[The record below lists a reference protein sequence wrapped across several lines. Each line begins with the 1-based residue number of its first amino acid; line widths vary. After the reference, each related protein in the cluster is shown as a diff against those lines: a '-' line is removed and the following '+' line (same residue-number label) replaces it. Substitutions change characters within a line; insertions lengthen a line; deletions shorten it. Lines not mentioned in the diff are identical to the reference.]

1 MMDMKDNREI
11 KIAYIGGGS
20 RGWAKHLMMDLALAP
35 ELAGELLL
43 YDIDMRAAKAN
54 EKVAADIFGHGEAL
68 TKFKVRAVR
77 TDKEALKGADFV
89 VMSIE
94 PGPVAMRYADLEI
107 PAKYGIVQT
116 VGDSTGPGGIA
127 RALRAIP
134 IYADYARKIMEH
146 CPDAWVINY
155 TNPMT
160 ICTATLHAAAP
171 GIKAFG
177 CCHEVF
183 GTQKMLAELVSKWF
197 KVPVPDRKE
206 IVLDIAGVNHF
217 TFASSAKWEG
227 RDLFPLLKKHVA
239 AKGFFSDLSGKAR
252 SRKRKEQWFE
262 SDNLIAFD
270 FFAGFGVLGAAGDR
284 HLAEFVPWYL
294 RSEKDIH
301 RWGVVLTPLKWRI
314 DRLRKLPSYKPE
326 KHLKKS
332 GEEGADQMIALLG
345 MRNLCTNVNLP
356 NAGQMDPLAGGAVVE
371 TYANFSRDS
380 IRPVVSGRL
389 PPIVE
394 SLVKRVSEVQ
404 TMTLKAGLEKDRDMA
419 LQAMMNDPLVNIQP
433 DKARKMFAEMLSYQ
447 KSMMRG
453 WKI

>member
-1 MMDMKDNREI
+1 MKENIEI

-54 EKVAADIFGHGEAL
+54 EKVGADIFGHKEAL
-68 TKFKVRAVR
+68 TKFNVKAVK
-77 TDKEALKGADFV
+77 TIKEALKGADFV

-94 PGPVAMRYADLEI
+94 PGPIGLRYADLEI
-107 PAKYGIVQT
+107 PAKYGIIQT
-116 VGDSTGPGGIA
+116 VGDSTGPGGIC
-127 RALRAIP
+127 RALRTIP
-134 IYADYARKIMEH
+134 IYVDYARKIMEY
-146 CPDAWVINY
+146 CPKAWVINY

-160 ICTATLHAAAP
+160 ICTATLYAAAP

-183 GTQKMLAELVSKWF
+183 GTQKMLAELVAKWF

-217 TFASSAKWEG
+217 TFASSARWNG
-227 RDLFPLLKKHVA
+227 RDLFPLLQKHVS
-239 AKGFFSDLSGKAR
+239 AKGFFSDLTKQALL
-252 SRKRKEQWFE
+252 RKRKGQWFE
-262 SDNLIAFD
+262 SDKLIAFD

-294 RSEKDIH
+294 TSEKDIH

-314 DRLRKLPSYKPE
+314 ERTSHLPSYKPE
-326 KHLKKS
+326 EHLCKS
-332 GEEGADQMIALLG
+332 GEEGAEQMIALLG
-345 MRNLCTNVNLP
+345 MRDLCTNVNLP
-356 NAGQMDPLAGGAVVE
+356 NEGQIDPLARGAVVE
-371 TYANFSRDS
+371 SYANFSRDS
-380 IRPVVSGRL
+380 IRPVVSKRL
-389 PPIVE
+389 HPVVE

-404 TMTLKAGLEKDRDMA
+404 TATMKAALEKDKNMA
-419 LQAMMNDPLVNIQP
+419 FQALLNDPLVHIHT
-433 DKARKMFAEMLSYQ
+433 DKAWRMFNEMLAYQ
-447 KSMMRG
+447 KKMMPG